1 MHPLKTSQTILYYD
15 GLCILCN
22 KSIKFIINRDR
33 KNQFKI
39 GFVNSLK
46 KQNNHNSVV
55 LVHKGN
61 KYHYSTAV
69 IKSLIILGGIYKLAV
84 LLFIFPKSLRDFVY
98 KIIAKNRYKWFGKH
112 NRCQTLPEEWKE
124 RLIHNEQGK
133 NIEQFNNI

>member
-1 MHPLKTSQTILYYD
+1 MR
-15 GLCILCN
+15 
-22 KSIKFIINRDR
+22 FIINRDR

-39 GFVNSLK
+39 GFLDAFQNED
-46 KQNNHNSVV
+46 KQDSVI

-69 IKSLIILGGIYKLAV
+69 IKSLILIGGIYKLAA

-98 KIIAKNRYKWFGKH
+98 KIIAKNRYKWFGRH
-112 NRCQTLPEEWKE
+112 NTCPTLPEEWKA

-133 NIEQFNNI
+133 EI